1 MGSTS
6 LRRRVVIAAVMISLA
21 VAPLPAYA
29 TYPVIDMSAIAK
41 FQEAIAEAKK
51 QLSVVTDQLK
61 TLKDS
66 LSVITDVRKVITDV
80 QDAIGEA
87 ISWVIP
93 LTSLPSIKR
102 QIKSNLQCLSDMDQL
117 IPDIDF
123 NDVDFGSLCGARSAL
138 KTALFA
144 QPTTLKGQPLPV
156 QNAQRTTIRLRRQE
170 VLADAATEALA
181 ASMATT
187 KQTIA
192 DMSSTA
198 DQLQSALNGA
208 KTVNERLAVLGQI
221 EIARYRA
228 DAQQMA
234 LTASM
239 LRLQGA
245 LALHR
250 DVPIDAQGTSAT
262 GGTP

>member
-1 MGSTS
+1 
-6 LRRRVVIAAVMISLA
+6 V
-21 VAPLPAYA
+21 PAYA
-29 TYPVIDMSAIAK
+29 TYPVIDTTAIAK
-41 FQEAIAEAKK
+41 FQESIAEAKK

-66 LSVITDVRKVITDV
+66 LSVITDVREVITDV
-80 QDAIGEA
+80 QAAIGDA

-117 IPDIDF
+117 IPDFDF
-123 NDVDFGSLCGARSAL
+123 PDVDFGSLCGARSAL
-138 KTALFA
+138 KAALFA
-144 QPTTLKGQPLPV
+144 QPTTLNVQSLPA
-156 QNAQRTTIRLRRQE
+156 QNAHRAVIRQRRQE

-187 KQTIA
+187 KQTIT

-208 KTVNERLAVLGQI
+208 TTVNERLAVIGQI

-250 DVPIDAQGTSAT
+250 DVPIDALAGGASAT